1 MKKDIKLI
9 GTLPHIHNK
18 KAVEEMMS
26 SEYISEVRF
35 NTGVNE
41 LLEEKKIIE
50 ILKSLEEKFNK
61 KIWIDLKGR
70 QLRVNS

>member
-50 ILKSLEEKFNK
+50 ILKSLE
-61 KIWIDLKGR
+61 
-70 QLRVNS
+70 